1 MQQSPVLAFLCA
13 VAGNHSALVP
23 LGSIKD
29 DITTLLGNYSLS
41 QIQVEV
47 INGDHFYVPT
57 LFPIRSA
64 TELAIAFHHLK
75 DEIGFSTRLL
85 EQNGNG
91 FVRSTLA
98 GIPVPPTQPLLLVF
112 YPQQLQT
119 GFSYKPT

>member
-1 MQQSPVLAFLCA
+1 MTAEEDPTQHLHREIFNTLHQYAFLCA

-57 LFPIRSA
+57 LFPIRST

-91 FVRSTLA
+91 FD
-98 GIPVPPTQPLLLVF
+98 PVD
-112 YPQQLQT
+112 
-119 GFSYKPT
+119 